1 MSTEMTIGC
10 YTASAISTAVVVDLN
25 GFQSILSIICMIIT
39 ILGVAIPGIIK
50 IIAKIKAYYSDKK
63 LSAEELN
70 DIANDIEKTANQI
83 KDSIDNNKSE
93 K

>member
-1 MSTEMTIGC
+1 MSTEATISC
-10 YTASAISTAVVVDLN
+10 YTASAVSTAVVVDLN

-39 ILGVAIPGIIK
+39 ILGVSIPGIIK
-50 IIAKIKAYYSDKK
+50 IIAKIKKYYSDKK

-83 KDSIDNNKSE
+83 KDTIDNNKSE